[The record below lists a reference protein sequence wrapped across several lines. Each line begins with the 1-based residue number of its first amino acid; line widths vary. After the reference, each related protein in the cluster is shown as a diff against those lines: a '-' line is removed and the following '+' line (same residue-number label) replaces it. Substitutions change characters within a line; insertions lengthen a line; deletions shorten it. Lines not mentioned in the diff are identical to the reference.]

1 MARELYISKNDLLN
15 SYYVSDKKPD
25 EDERRKDFRKID
37 EVRKY
42 LFSDNEVRKLRER
55 GNLNIYLDVP
65 SEDRKLLK
73 PALEKFRKAKIFRAR
88 K

>member
-1 MARELYISKNDLLN
+1 MTRELYISKNDLLN
-15 SYYVSDKKPD
+15 SYYVSNRKPD
-25 EDERRKDFRKID
+25 EDRRRKEFRNID
-37 EVRKY
+37 EVIEY
-42 LFSDNEVRKLRER
+42 LFSDNEVKKLRER
-55 GNLNIYLDVP
+55 SKLNIYLDVP